1 MKEKN
6 NQKAFRALIILG
18 IIVVSI
24 SFCVYLFSSASFLID
39 EIVIKGANRVTSA
52 EIIKRSGIRA
62 GMSTVF
68 FHESSAKNSLLKSPW
83 IKEVTIL
90 KEYPSRVVI
99 SINEYEPFC
108 IAAFEEGIYLYLSET
123 GKKLGEINHKEG
135 LDYPVITMDGRHDE
149 SLIGQAI
156 QLLKLSKTSNILS
169 WEEISEVK
177 ISNRFGIRMLTN
189 DKRYIDF
196 GTGNLIS
203 KWYKVEKIIN
213 RSRNINLT
221 EKYINISSEN
231 MGIVN
236 FKI

>member
-6 NQKAFRALIILG
+6 NHKAFRALIILG

-39 EIVIKGANRVTSA
+39 EIVIKGANRVTNS

-68 FHESSAKNSLLKSPW
+68 FHESSVKNSLLKSPW

-231 MGIVN
+231 MGIVK

>member
-6 NQKAFRALIILG
+6 NHKAFRALIILG

-83 IKEVTIL
+83 IKDVTIL